1 MASYYSN
8 YQMQGMLDRLDQN
21 RRFVEKQLEFA
32 KGVLKRI
39 AEVDSESADLG
50 AMSEMGMIGEN
61 AETDAAGRVI
71 EPARMTREEMI
82 EAAKNA
88 LAKLANGKAW
98 K

>member
-1 MASYYSN
+1 MN
-8 YQMQGMLDRLDQN
+8 GMMDRLYQN

-39 AEVDSESADLG
+39 AEART
-50 AMSEMGMIGEN
+50 
-61 AETDAAGRVI
+61 ETDLTDRTDGTDSAEADGDTREDRV
-71 EPARMTREEMI
+71 ELTREEMI

-88 LAKLANGKAW
+88 LAKLANGKDW